1 VRILPGIVRIY
12 SILVRI
18 HIHILQPLPPRPQ
31 LLRRAT
37 TTVSRTPLVAASDSH
52 TRRSHTHVP
61 RPASRPCRRPR
72 ATCAPTARVAAGGEI
87 STNITRG
94 SPHRH
99 IRDTAAHDPGDQ
111 FRVPR
116 PQKYHHAHTSVGCCK
131 GISAST
137 CQRRAHEFPKQPCC
151 KPEPRSANPNPTG
164 LRGNTSGRPRVGA
177 GGVVPYSVT
186 HGPCLVPMLGP
197 GHA

>member
-1 VRILPGIVRIY
+1 MRILSGIARIY

-18 HIHILQPLPPRPQ
+18 NVHILQPLSPRPH
-31 LLRRAT
+31 LLRRA
-37 TTVSRTPLVAASDSH
+37 TTVSRTPLVAASDAH
-52 TRRSHTHVP
+52 TRCSHTHVL

-72 ATCAPTARVAAGGEI
+72 ATCAPTTRVPAGGDI

-99 IRDTAAHDPGDQ
+99 IQDTAAHDPGDQ
-111 FRVPR
+111 FRVPW
-116 PQKYHHAHTSVGCCK
+116 PQQYHHARASAGCCK

-137 CQRRAHEFPKQPCC
+137 CQRRAQECATQPCG
-151 KPEPRSANPNPTG
+151 KPSPRSANPNPTC
-164 LRGNTSGRPRVGA
+164 LRDNTSGRPRVGA
-177 GGVVPYSVT
+177 GGLFPYPST
-186 HGPCLVPMLGP
+186 HGPRLVPMLGP